1 MEGREWLPEEKEEV
15 QKKAVQKVG
24 QEQIHGLLFS
34 DTLSWQSI
42 IYDLINTEQLDPWD
56 IDLAILSQKYLARI
70 KNLEEENFFVSSK
83 VLLAA
88 ALLLRMKSEILLHQD
103 LPSLDAILYGE
114 KKEKKYIQERIELEG
129 EIPSLIARTP
139 LPRYKKVTLEELMNA
154 LGKAITTENRR
165 IKRLVIARQ
174 QEFETALS
182 LPKQRVNLKDQ
193 IAGIYRQLKEIFSK
207 RETRLAFSELA
218 GKTTEEKVASFV
230 PLLHLDN
237 QQKIWLE
244 QESHFEE
251 IWILLKHLYEKQNA
265 SELARMKKEVES
277 EIILEMKD
285 FTPEELARAEQVEA
299 DFKDPLGMIE
309 DKLKRDDE
317 EEE

>member
-309 DKLKRDDE
+309 DKLKRDDDE
-317 EEE
+317 